1 MNEIITLLVAMFL
14 SFLVGFLAAR
24 LKRRADGRLVID
36 IKKDEYFVALTSK
49 PEELE
54 KEKYIILK
62 VYKKGD

>member
-1 MNEIITLLVAMFL
+1 MNEIIILLVAMFL
-14 SFLVGFLAAR
+14 SFLVGFLVAR
-24 LKRRADGRLVID
+24 LKRRADGRLVIN
-36 IKKDEYFVALTSK
+36 KSKDEYFVALTST

>member
-14 SFLVGFLAAR
+14 SFLVGFLVAR

-36 IKKDEYFVALTSK
+36 KLKDEYFVALTST

-54 KEKYIILK
+54 KEDYIILK